1 MNLLWLFFH
10 YFFPFFNNKEISS
23 KFFLYEGLNTTSPCI
38 ILIFVSDEV
47 VVNDEKTIR
56 YFCKYA
62 ND

>member
-1 MNLLWLFFH
+1 MVLFPI
-10 YFFPFFNNKEISS
+10 FFPFLTLKKYHL